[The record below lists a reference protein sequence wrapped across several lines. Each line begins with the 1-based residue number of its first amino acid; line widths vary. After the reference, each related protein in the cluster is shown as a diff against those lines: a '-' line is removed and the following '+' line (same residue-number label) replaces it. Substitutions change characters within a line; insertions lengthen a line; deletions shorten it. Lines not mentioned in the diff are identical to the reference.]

1 MEIVYYMI
9 YKQKLKVKQKVN
21 KTEKHQDK
29 SNYPGNPGKQI

>member
-9 YKQKLKVKQKVN
+9 YKQKLRTKQKIN

-29 SNYPGNPGKQI
+29 SDYPGNPGKQI